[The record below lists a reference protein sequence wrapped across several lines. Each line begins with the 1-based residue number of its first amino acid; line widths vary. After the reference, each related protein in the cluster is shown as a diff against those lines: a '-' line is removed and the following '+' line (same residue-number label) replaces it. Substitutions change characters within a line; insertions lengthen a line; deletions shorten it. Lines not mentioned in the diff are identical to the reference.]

1 MKLSAVLA
9 ACLALPLLLVACSSG
24 DGGDLPRPG
33 DSSNRAAPLVEFTI
47 CIVKPDADN
56 TDPAAA
62 EILAGVEVGRAAI
75 DAQTEAPRTLLW
87 LEEKSGGAE
96 QTIAD
101 ALHRCLVAGS
111 VATIAPIEPELAI
124 PLIPVATASEAFVVV
139 PQLGPG
145 AVEPWGPTAVA
156 VAPGPAEMGSVAG
169 RDAASRGHGEA
180 AVLRVAGDFGAGLG
194 AAFDAAIVAGG
205 GATVADRELDPAAV
219 GDWSVAAREAAQ
231 AGATALFVV
240 GPPDVASSVA
250 SAMGEAPLDG
260 IDLWVIDWAMQPAVL
275 SSAPSDARGRI
286 HGVFFPRPR
295 GVFEVEYQARFGTV
309 PSPLAAVGY
318 EAVMLA
324 ARAVRSAPSH
334 QAVDLVRA
342 LEASGDIQT
351 AFGTGTV
358 AAEDGI
364 VRLGSSR
371 RVIYEARRDPADP
384 EAWYFAPPE

>member
-1 MKLSAVLA
+1 MKLSAALA
-9 ACLALPLLLVACSSG
+9 ALLALPLLLVSCSSG
-24 DGGDLPRPG
+24 DGGDLPKPG
-33 DSSNRAAPLVEFTI
+33 DSSKRAAPLVEFTI
-47 CIVKPDADN
+47 CIVQPEAGN
-56 TDPAAA
+56 TNPAVP
-62 EILAGVEVGRAAI
+62 EILAGIEVGRAAI

-87 LEEKSGGAE
+87 LEEKSGGGE
-96 QTIAD
+96 QSIAD

-124 PLIPVATASEAFVVV
+124 PLIPVATASEAFLVV

-145 AVEPWGPTAVA
+145 TIEPWGPTAVA

-169 RDAASRGHGEA
+169 RDATARGHGEA
-180 AVLRVAGDFGAGLG
+180 AVLRVAGDFGGELG
-194 AAFDAAIVAGG
+194 AAFGAAVVAGG
-205 GATVADRELDPAAV
+205 GGVVADRELDPAAN
-219 GDWSVAAREAAQ
+219 GDWLVAAREAAA
-231 AGATALFVV
+231 AGATALFLV
-240 GPPDVASSVA
+240 GPPEAAAAVAA
-250 SAMGEAPLDG
+250 GMGEAPLKG
-260 IDLWVIDWAMQPAVL
+260 TDLWVIDWAMQPTVL
-275 SSAPSDARGRI
+275 SAATAEARGRI

-295 GVFEVEYQARFGTV
+295 GVFEVEYQSRFSEV

-334 QAVDLVRA
+334 QATDLVRA

-358 AAEDGI
+358 AAADGI

-371 RVIYEARRDPADP
+371 RVIYEARKDPADP